1 MHAFISSLPNYIQS
15 GAIPYELFILI
26 AGYLEG
32 LPVIGSLVPGGT
44 LALIIGTYIQAGT
57 VSFFWSVL
65 GLSVG
70 SFLGDLTGYLL
81 GRLAKKSRFVQRI
94 IAKERVQTGLEFFE
108 KKLFIVL
115 VVGRLIPVIRS
126 APSIVAGAH
135 GIKLSKYLT
144 YNALGSLLWS
154 VAGIGLGMVTGK
166 LVGKYAIPVIV
177 LMTLS
182 VVGYIFLRE
191 RKKQKV
197 EQTDEKKK

>member
-1 MHAFISSLPNYIQS
+1 MHNFISDLPTYLQS
-15 GAIPYELFILI
+15 GGIPYEVLILI

-65 GLSVG
+65 GLSMG
-70 SFLGDLTGYLL
+70 SFLGDLTGYML
-81 GRLAKKSRFVQRI
+81 GRWAKKSKFVQRL

-108 KKLFIVL
+108 KRLFIVL
-115 VVGRLIPVIRS
+115 VLGRLVPVIRS
-126 APSIVAGAH
+126 APSIIAGAH
-135 GIKLSKYLT
+135 GIRLSKYLT
-144 YNALGSLLWS
+144 YNALGSVLWS

-177 LMTLS
+177 IATLI
-182 VVGYIFLRE
+182 VVSYIFVRE
-191 RKKQKV
+191 RGKKQITHKN
-197 EQTDEKKK
+197 